1 MKVVYQIRTIQL
13 LTIILLFSSSLYGQK
28 DYEEGYVVNMRN
40 DTLYGKIKDS
50 KPGPF
55 AVLYKKIRFKEEG
68 ALFTKRYTAEKIKG
82 YKAGIR
88 VYESIAL
95 EMESRLFRT
104 RYLISPSS
112 PKSFLKVVH
121 SGKLS
126 YYHWEYLDSESKT
139 IDYIPLFHIDGRDE
153 MVRVTQGILGLKR
166 EALSEYFNDCPTLV
180 QKIQKREIRTPEE
193 VIDLYGNICGRNKK
207 F

>member
-1 MKVVYQIRTIQL
+1 VYFFTAL
-13 LTIILLFSSSLYGQK
+13 LLSSGLYGQK
-28 DYEEGYVVNMRN
+28 DYEEGYVVNMSK

-50 KPGPF
+50 KPEPF

-68 ALFTKRYTAEKIKG
+68 ALFTKRYTPDQIKG

-88 VYESIAL
+88 VYESVAL

-112 PKSFLKVVH
+112 PKFFLKVVH

-126 YYHWEYLDSESKT
+126 YYHWEYLDSESQT
-139 IDYIPLFHIDGRDE
+139 IDYIPLFHIAGRNE

-166 EALSEYFNDCPTLV
+166 EFSPSTLV
-180 QKIQKREIRTPEE
+180 IVPHWYKKLRKEKSE
-193 VIDLYGNICGRNKK
+193 LLKKSLICMVTFVGGTIISNSPL
-207 F
+207 